1 MNSESKKIFT
11 TKKIVTAALF
21 LAIGWLPPLLTG
33 QIRSIGQMLLPMHLP
48 VMVSSYILGPVW
60 GMLLGFLTPLT
71 RSLIFGMPA
80 LYPNAAGMAFELA
93 SYGFFCGFLFKLFGT
108 SKKESNSIIVLKY
121 YGSLIASMLI
131 GRAVWGIVRVI
142 MSGVTQTPITWKIFF
157 ATEFVK
163 AWPGMIIQLII
174 IPPLVRSIKR
184 M

>member
-1 MNSESKKIFT
+1 MNSESPKLFT

-21 LAIGWLPPLLTG
+21 LAIGWLLPLLTG
-33 QIRSIGQMLLPMHLP
+33 QIKTIGQMLLPMHLP
-48 VMVSSYILGPVW
+48 VIISGYILGPFW
-60 GMLLGFLTPLT
+60 GLLLGFITPVT

-80 LYPNAAGMAFELA
+80 LYPNAVGMAFELA
-93 SYGFFCGFLFKLFGT
+93 SYGFFCGFLFRLLGK
-108 SKKESNSIIVLKY
+108 SKKESNSTVILKY
-121 YGSLIASMLI
+121 YGSLIVSMLI